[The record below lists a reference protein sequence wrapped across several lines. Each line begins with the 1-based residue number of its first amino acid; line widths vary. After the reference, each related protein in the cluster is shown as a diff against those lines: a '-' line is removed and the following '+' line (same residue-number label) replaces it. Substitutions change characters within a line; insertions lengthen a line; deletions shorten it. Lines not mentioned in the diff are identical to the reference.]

1 MTTTSYPTFRL
12 PRTTSRT
19 RLIPPLVVP
28 PQVTASLSPTTS
40 MSRLLSI
47 LLVTCS
53 STSSQRATV
62 VSLWASAW
70 VSPRRTGT
78 VLPPPAALLP
88 LLPPAAVAAA
98 VVLLF
103 PLTDLAAQARERVL
117 DLSLATVAL
126 NTAGADHPLITA
138 ALAATLPSEP
148 ALALVAAVAAQ
159 PPPPRPRR
167 CLLMALV
174 ELRVVLLALVQHS
187 VTAARSMDGADLLQ
201 ATVVLDARA
210 DPALATRTSFM
221 RGAFRPHLCRS
232 DAHNAALYAC

>member
-1 MTTTSYPTFRL
+1 MTTTSYPTSRL

-19 RLIPPLVVP
+19 RLTPPLVVP

-40 MSRLLSI
+40 MSKLLST

-53 STSSQRATV
+53 STSSQRATA

-78 VLPPPAALLP
+78 VLPLPAALLP
-88 LLPPAAVAAA
+88 LLPPVAAAA

-117 DLSLATVAL
+117 DLPLATAAL

-138 ALAATLPSEP
+138 APAATLPSEP

-167 CLLMALV
+167 SLLMALA

-210 DPALATRTSFM
+210 DPALATRSSFM
-221 RGAFRPHLCRS
+221 RGAFRPYPCRG
-232 DAHNAALYAC
+232 DAHNAAPYAD